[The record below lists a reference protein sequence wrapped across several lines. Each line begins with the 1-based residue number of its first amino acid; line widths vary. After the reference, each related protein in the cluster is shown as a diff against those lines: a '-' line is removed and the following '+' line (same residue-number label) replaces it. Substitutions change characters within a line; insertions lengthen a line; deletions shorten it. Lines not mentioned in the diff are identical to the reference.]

1 MNQDAPAVLGTYG
14 DDSAA
19 DQVGAGV
26 SQRALPKALHLRI
39 FNQADIQKTPAYA
52 ACGSKLFYTCPVS
65 GLYITQ
71 TMNFFHIYNTSQ

>member
-19 DQVGAGV
+19 YQVGAWVPKG
-26 SQRALPKALHLRI
+26 ALAQTFHFRVLY
-39 FNQADIQKTPAYA
+39 QADIQKASADA
-52 ACGSKLFYTCPVS
+52 AAGSQFFNVCPLA